1 MASAAAAAVSTSFL
15 LTNSVSINKI
25 DHSILKF
32 KPSPPPRY
40 KHFGTS
46 EGPLTNANS
55 TLQYTDATAVQHKKT
70 ISQKFP
76 IMPFSARALE
86 EKRARLGLVE
96 CMNHELLQ
104 PYPVLHEKQGDFYC
118 THQIHDHIETSDDF
132 DRKSKGH
139 TGIFGLQDVES

>member
-1 MASAAAAAVSTSFL
+1 MNTSL
-15 LTNSVSINKI
+15 SSPEVPCSRLTVDAGNEPQLRLEK
-25 DHSILKF
+25 
-32 KPSPPPRY
+32 SP
-40 KHFGTS
+40 FSGTS